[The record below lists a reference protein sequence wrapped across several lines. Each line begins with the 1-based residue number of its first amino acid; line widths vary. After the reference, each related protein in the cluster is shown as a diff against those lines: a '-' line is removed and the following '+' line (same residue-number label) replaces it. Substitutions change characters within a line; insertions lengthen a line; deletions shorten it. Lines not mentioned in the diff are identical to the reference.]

1 MIDHNTF
8 IERMG
13 LAAENDGLS
22 RIAGRLFGAL
32 TLHNEPCSLDD
43 LAEELGVSKASIS
56 TEARRLVDRGVAERI
71 GKPGDRRD
79 YYSLTSHFFAQII
92 RFRLSRWSSL
102 HRLAREMQEGHAEE
116 PQLVRDRF
124 AYIDEFNAFVLAR
137 VEDAL
142 REWND
147 RQRQGAP
154 RERGG
159 RSKRERNATP
169 RSGGKRQVARERLG

>member
-71 GKPGDRRD
+71 GKAGDRRD
-79 YYSLTSHFFAQII
+79 YYSLTSDFFAQII

-102 HRLAREMQEGHAEE
+102 HRLAREMQEGPEE

-137 VEDAL
+137 VEEAL
-142 REWND
+142 HEWND
-147 RQRQGAP
+147 PARRSIASDRRAGSR
-154 RERGG
+154 RER
-159 RSKRERNATP
+159 SATP
-169 RSGGKRQVARERLG
+169 RSAAKRQVAKERLG

>member
-1 MIDHNTF
+1 VTDHNTF

-32 TLHNEPCSLDD
+32 ILHNEPCSLDD
-43 LAEELGVSKASIS
+43 LAEELDVSKASIS
-56 TEARRLVDRGVAERI
+56 TEARRLVDRGIAERI

-79 YYSLTSHFFAQII
+79 YYSLTSDFFAQII

-102 HRLAREMQEGHAEE
+102 HRLAREMQEGHAEA
-116 PQLVRDRF
+116 QLVQDRF

-142 REWND
+142 REWGD
-147 RQRQGAP
+147 HERQGAP
-154 RERGG
+154 RERREGS
-159 RSKRERNATP
+159 RRERSATP
-169 RSGGKRQVARERLG
+169 RGGAKRQVAKERLG